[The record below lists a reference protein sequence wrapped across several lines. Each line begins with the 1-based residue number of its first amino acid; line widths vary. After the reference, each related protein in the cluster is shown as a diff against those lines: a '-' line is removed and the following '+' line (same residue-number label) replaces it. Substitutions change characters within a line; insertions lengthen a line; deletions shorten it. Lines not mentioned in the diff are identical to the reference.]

1 MPDVS
6 LSGIE
11 FTIKGSSDGASAAV
25 VELTNVLQQLKTTL
39 DKLANSS
46 STSFAGKIKKSAK
59 KAVEPISEEIR
70 DLVRNSSKLD
80 VLTAK
85 LDFLRGA
92 QEKAFNAGNLE
103 RAYQKQGQILQV
115 ENQLTK
121 AASEVAE
128 TTSAASSSISE
139 EMQAIIRGSSAID
152 VLTQK
157 LEALKIQQ
165 DDAFKLGDVDKAYQ
179 LQGQI
184 LSVEKSLA
192 KAEAEAQKLAGAMEN
207 VSKATKESAK
217 KSNEFLSSIV
227 RIAKYRLIRSALKAV
242 TQAFTEG
249 LKNAY
254 QFSKINDGALAK
266 SLDTIATKGMTM
278 KNQLG
283 AAFGGLITAIAPIVY
298 ELIALITRLATAL
311 SMLFAAFGGST
322 QFKAAKDAWTDWGEA
337 AGGAG
342 GAAKEALK
350 YLAPFDELNVLPED
364 KGGGGG
370 GGSMPDI
377 EDMFEYQD
385 LPEWLQ
391 NFSERLGELTASLK
405 ITFKDVLFDWSDLT
419 GEQIAEKAIAGIGGL
434 LGAAVGFMLGG
445 VPGAVTGTLIGVG
458 ISVLLSSL
466 TFDHDGVIS
475 GDEVKSMLKTA
486 MNGLVGGVIGFVI
499 GGPGGALLG
508 VTISLGVTTAVKA
521 LKALSGEKLNGV
533 LDDIVDAL
541 NIGIG
546 GGLGASAGFVVG
558 GPMGA
563 AVGLTLGLGISMILS
578 GVTFDPVKG
587 QSQEAI
593 EQYLEDLDE
602 AFKDAKPGTYQQQYY
617 QHFHDYA
624 VREMEGSGSDAGNSF
639 LTKFKDK
646 WDEIL
651 GGKTFGE
658 WLLDGVGDIADNIAL
673 IFTGMTWEDLD
684 QWLSDGG
691 ELIKGWLADLPAKFK
706 NAGIKMVNA
715 LKTEIIGGLNQT
727 IEDINNNGFAQWA
740 GIHFDPLPID
750 LIPEIPEEELN
761 ANYNKAK
768 AEIEARS
775 KEQPVYMTWEIAD
788 NPESFSIEDLLGDG
802 GKELSFQAKVTKLD
816 LASNLDP
823 PIFNSTANFN
833 DWQCYGSKT
842 DSKVKAFTTWK
853 STANWNDYQVY
864 GNKSASSIAR
874 FTTWSSTANFNRRTI
889 DTSKITM
896 DGTNIKMNVTA
907 NVTKFTGKATIDV
920 SVNQT
925 KALGGVFSHGAWS
938 NIPQYASGTSRAHG
952 SLFIAGEAGPEVV
965 GHIGGRTEVLNRSQ
979 LAATM
984 YSAVNAAM
992 RGVSYDISA
1001 PTISTTDESTNEDV
1015 LYRAFMRAIADS
1027 DLDHDINLDGEPV
1040 YRAVVRRNRQNTRAT
1055 GVNQLAMA

>member
-6 LSGIE
+6 MGGIE
-11 FTIKGSSDGASAAV
+11 FTIKGSSDAASASV
-25 VELTNVLQQLKTTL
+25 QNLTKQL
-39 DKLANSS
+39 DKLGASLARVRGVKDLS
-46 STSFAGKIKKSAK
+46 KSMRGVGGSAK
-59 KAVEPISEEIR
+59 AA
-70 DLVRNSSKLD
+70 
-80 VLTAK
+80 AK
-85 LDFLRGA
+85 R
-92 QEKAFNAGNLE
+92 
-103 RAYQKQGQILQV
+103 
-115 ENQLTK
+115 
-121 AASEVAE
+121 
-128 TTSAASSSISE
+128 
-139 EMQAIIRGSSAID
+139 
-152 VLTQK
+152 
-157 LEALKIQQ
+157 
-165 DDAFKLGDVDKAYQ
+165 
-179 LQGQI
+179 
-184 LSVEKSLA
+184 
-192 KAEAEAQKLAGAMEN
+192 
-207 VSKATKESAK
+207 
-217 KSNEFLSSIV
+217 SNEFLSSIV

-322 QFKAAKDAWTDWGEA
+322 QFKAAKDAWTDWGKA

-405 ITFKDVLFDWSDLT
+405 ITFKDVLFDWSELT

-445 VPGAVTGTLIGVG
+445 VPGAVTGTLVGVG

-466 TFDHDGVIS
+466 IFDHDGVIS
-475 GDEVKSMLKTA
+475 DGEVKSMLKTA
-486 MNGLVGGVIGFVI
+486 LNGLVGGVIGFVI

-541 NIGIG
+541 NLGIG

-558 GPMGA
+558 GPLGA
-563 AVGLTLGLGISMILS
+563 ALGLTLGLGISMILS

-587 QSQEAI
+587 KTKEAV
-593 EQYLEDLDE
+593 EQYLQDLDE
-602 AFKDAKPGTYQQQYY
+602 AFKGAKPGTYQQQYY

-624 VREMEGSGSDAGNSF
+624 VREMESSGGDAGDSF
-639 LTKFKDK
+639 LTKFKAK

-658 WLLDGVGDIADNIAL
+658 WLLEGVGDIADDIAL

-691 ELIKGWLADLPAKFK
+691 ELIKAWLADLPAKFK
-706 NAGIKMVNA
+706 NAGIKMINA

-727 IEDINNNGFAQWA
+727 IEDINNSGFAQWM
-740 GIHFDPLPID
+740 GIHFDPLPIN
-750 LIPEIPEEELN
+750 LIPEIPEEELTK
-761 ANYNKAK
+761 NYDKAK
-768 AEIEARS
+768 SDIEARS
-775 KEQPVYMTWEIAD
+775 KEQPVYMTWEIAE
-788 NPESFSIEDLLGDG
+788 NPESFSVEDLLGGG

-874 FTTWSSTANFNRRTI
+874 FTTWNSTANFV
-889 DTSKITM
+889 SKRLAPNIPK
-896 DGTNIKMNVTA
+896 DGENAKLDVTA
-907 NVTKFTGKATIDV
+907 NVTKFTGKATLDV
-920 SVNQT
+920 SVNMT
-925 KALGGVFSHGAWS
+925 KASGGVFSHGAWS
-938 NIPQYASGTSRAHG
+938 NIPQYASGTTKAHG
-952 SLFIAGEAGPEVV
+952 SFFVAGEAGPEVV

>member
-6 LSGIE
+6 MGGIE
-11 FTIKGSSDGASAAV
+11 FTIKGSSDAASASV
-25 VELTNVLQQLKTTL
+25 QNLTKQL
-39 DKLANSS
+39 DKLGASLARVRGVKDLS
-46 STSFAGKIKKSAK
+46 KSMRSVGGSAK
-59 KAVEPISEEIR
+59 AA
-70 DLVRNSSKLD
+70 
-80 VLTAK
+80 AK
-85 LDFLRGA
+85 R
-92 QEKAFNAGNLE
+92 
-103 RAYQKQGQILQV
+103 
-115 ENQLTK
+115 
-121 AASEVAE
+121 
-128 TTSAASSSISE
+128 
-139 EMQAIIRGSSAID
+139 
-152 VLTQK
+152 
-157 LEALKIQQ
+157 
-165 DDAFKLGDVDKAYQ
+165 
-179 LQGQI
+179 
-184 LSVEKSLA
+184 
-192 KAEAEAQKLAGAMEN
+192 
-207 VSKATKESAK
+207 
-217 KSNEFLSSIV
+217 SNEFLSSIV

-405 ITFKDVLFDWSDLT
+405 ITFNDVFIDWSDLT
-419 GEQIAEKAIAGIGGL
+419 GEQIAEKVIAGIGGL
-434 LGAAVGFMLGG
+434 LGAVVGFMFGG
-445 VPGAVTGTLIGVG
+445 VPGAVKGTLIGVSIG
-458 ISVLLSSL
+458 VLLSSL
-466 TFDHDGVIS
+466 IFDHDGVIS
-475 GDEVKSMLKTA
+475 AAETASMLKTA
-486 MNGLVGGVIGFVI
+486 LNGLVGGVIGFVL

-508 VTISLGVTTAVKA
+508 VSIALGVTTLVKA

-541 NIGIG
+541 NLGIG
-546 GGLGASAGFVVG
+546 GGLGASAGFVLG

-587 QSQEAI
+587 KTKEAV

-602 AFKDAKPGTYQQQYY
+602 AFKDAKPGTYQEQYY

-624 VREMEGSGSDAGNSF
+624 VREMEGSGSDAGDSF

-658 WLLDGVGDIADNIAL
+658 WLLEGVGDIADDISL

-691 ELIKGWLADLPAKFK
+691 ELIKGWLADLPTKFK
-706 NAGIKMVNA
+706 NAGIKMINA
-715 LKTEIIGGLNQT
+715 MRTEIIGGINQ
-727 IEDINNNGFAQWA
+727 IIADVNNSGFAQFF
-740 GIHFDPLPID
+740 GIHFDPLP
-750 LIPEIPEEELN
+750 LELLPEIQPEELN
-761 ANYNKAK
+761 KNYDEAK
-768 AEIEARS
+768 RKIEERS
-775 KEQPVYMTWEIAD
+775 NSDPPSIGISTYIIPPPD
-788 NPESFSIEDLLGDG
+788 NDPESFSIDDLLGG
-802 GKELSFQAKVTKLD
+802 SGEISFQAKVTKLD
-816 LASNLDP
+816 LASNLNP
-823 PIFNSTANFN
+823 PIINSTANFN

-874 FTTWSSTANFNRRTI
+874 FTTWSSTANFVSKSI
-889 DTSKITM
+889 DRSKITT
-896 DGTNIKMNVTA
+896 DGNNIKMDVTA

-920 SVNQT
+920 SVNMT
-925 KALGGVFSHGAWS
+925 KAAGGVLSHGAWS
-938 NIPQYASGTSRAHG
+938 NIPQYAGGTSKAHG
-952 SLFIAGEAGPEVV
+952 SVFVAGEAGPEVV

-1001 PTISTTDESTNEDV
+1001 PTISTADESTNEDV

>member
-6 LSGIE
+6 MSGIE
-11 FTIKGSSDGASAAV
+11 FTIKGSSDAASASV
-25 VELTNVLQQLKTTL
+25 QNLTKQL
-39 DKLANSS
+39 DKLGASLS
-46 STSFAGKIKKSAK
+46 RVRGVKDLSKSMRGIGGSAK
-59 KAVEPISEEIR
+59 AA
-70 DLVRNSSKLD
+70 
-80 VLTAK
+80 AK
-85 LDFLRGA
+85 R
-92 QEKAFNAGNLE
+92 
-103 RAYQKQGQILQV
+103 
-115 ENQLTK
+115 
-121 AASEVAE
+121 
-128 TTSAASSSISE
+128 
-139 EMQAIIRGSSAID
+139 
-152 VLTQK
+152 
-157 LEALKIQQ
+157 
-165 DDAFKLGDVDKAYQ
+165 
-179 LQGQI
+179 
-184 LSVEKSLA
+184 
-192 KAEAEAQKLAGAMEN
+192 
-207 VSKATKESAK
+207 
-217 KSNEFLSSIV
+217 SNEFLGSIM

-298 ELIALITRLATAL
+298 ELITLITRLATAL

-391 NFSERLGELTASLK
+391 NFAERLGELTASLK
-405 ITFKDVLFDWSDLT
+405 ITFKDVFFDWSDLT

-445 VPGAVTGTLIGVG
+445 VPGAVTGTLVGVS

-466 TFDHDGVIS
+466 IFDHDGVIS
-475 GDEVKSMLKTA
+475 AAETASMLKTA
-486 MNGLVGGVIGFVI
+486 LNGLVGGVIGFVL

-508 VTISLGVTTAVKA
+508 VSIALGVTTLVKA

-541 NIGIG
+541 NLGIG

-587 QSQEAI
+587 ETKEAI
-593 EQYLEDLDE
+593 EQYLQDLDE

-624 VREMEGSGSDAGNSF
+624 VREMEGSGSDAGDSF

-658 WLLDGVGDIADNIAL
+658 WLLEGIGDIADNIAL
-673 IFTGMTWEDLD
+673 IFTGMTWSDLD

-691 ELIKGWLADLPAKFK
+691 ELLKGWLEDLPAKFK
-706 NAGIKMVNA
+706 NAGITAANGLITA
-715 LKTEIIGGLNQT
+715 LAGGLNKFVDEHPN
-727 IEDINNNGFAQWA
+727 IAAALGLEHIDI
-740 GIHFDPLPID
+740 DML
-750 LIPEIPEEELN
+750 LIPQIPEEELTK
-761 ANYNKAK
+761 NYDEAK
-768 AEIEARS
+768 AAIEARS
-775 KEQPVYMTWEIAD
+775 KEQPAYMTWEIAENPESFSIED
-788 NPESFSIEDLLGDG
+788 LIGKPSVEVPVSFIPDPDPNPESFSIEDLLGD
-802 GKELSFQAKVTKLD
+802 SATISVTAEVDQVTTKQGFK
-816 LASNLDP
+816 
-823 PIFNSTANFN
+823 PIFA
-833 DWQCYGSKT
+833 
-842 DSKVKAFTTWK
+842 
-853 STANWNDYQVY
+853 
-864 GNKSASSIAR
+864 SIAE
-874 FTTWSSTANFNRRTI
+874 FEDYMKNS
-889 DTSKITM
+889 
-896 DGTNIKMNVTA
+896 DGSAKTGFETPFMNVYAWPEKTYYKSDGSLSGDFKTPWMNVYAWAQKTYTTSSGALSTEFGTPWMNVMAWVYAYSIAAAIADAAGRIKLNANAIITA
-907 NVTKFTGKATIDV
+907 LT
-920 SVNQT
+920 NQT
-925 KALGGVFSHGAWS
+925 GGGKALGGVFSHGAWS
-938 NIPQYASGTSRAHG
+938 NIPQYAGGTTKAHG
-952 SLFIAGEAGPEVV
+952 SLFVAGEAGPEVV

-1027 DLDHDINLDGEPV
+1027 DLDKEINLDGEPI